1 MNEEAKLRKACA
13 LHDAGA
19 ITNEEFLKRIRIN
32 EMTNE
37 YSTEKFCAFHGSAW
51 VDLGTLPS
59 RQNKVHKTND
69 IGSRNR
75 RSHKSTDAPFCF
87 LKDTYNSKNKGD
99 NFKDYASTKYH
110 QAKHKDRLS

>member
-1 MNEEAKLRKACA
+1 M
-13 LHDAGA
+13 
-19 ITNEEFLKRIRIN
+19 
-32 EMTNE
+32 
-37 YSTEKFCAFHGSAW
+37 STAPKNFAHFMVRAW
-51 VDLGTLPS
+51 VDLGTMPS

-75 RSHKSTDAPFCF
+75 RSHKTTDAPFCF

-110 QAKHKDRLS
+110 QAKHKARLS